1 MVRVSLMVIVFMH
14 AAFTQAATMNKCVD
28 ASGHVTFTQQAC
40 PGGLAGETISVQRGG
55 AGMSL
60 SPPSVAEETAPDEK
74 SPSGKGVQ
82 VTVIGSEASSSCDG
96 GSDQEIR
103 AAIVRNQVYEG
114 MTAKQAEQAWGKPGE
129 VNRSSGGSDQWVYY
143 RGDGRM
149 QFVYVDQA
157 GCVTGWN

>member
-1 MVRVSLMVIVFMH
+1 MPRFIYALLLMLSGTHVFGTTL
-14 AAFTQAATMNKCVD
+14 FKCKD

-40 PGGLAGETISVQRGG
+40 AGGLAGETIFVRRGG

-60 SPPSVAEETAPDEK
+60 GPSSVVEETAPDEK
-74 SPSGKGVQ
+74 ASSGKGKQVT
-82 VTVIGSEASSSCDG
+82 VTVIGPSSSCAG

-103 AAIVRNQVYEG
+103 SAIVRNQVYEG
-114 MTAKQAEQAWGKPGE
+114 MTAKQAEQSWGKPGE

-149 QFVYVDQA
+149 QFVYVDPS

>member
-1 MVRVSLMVIVFMH
+1 MKSFWLIVIALLSP
-14 AAFTQAATMNKCVD
+14 AAAQAASMNKCVD

-40 PGGLAGETISVQRGG
+40 AGGLGGETISVQSGG

-60 SPPSVAEETAPDEK
+60 GPSSLAVEAG
-74 SPSGKGVQ
+74 PSEGKASGEGVQ
-82 VTVIGSEASSSCDG
+82 VNVIGDKPSCAG

-103 AAIVRNQVYEG
+103 AAIVRGQVYAG
-114 MTAKQAEQAWGKPGE
+114 MTAKQAEQSWGKPGE
-129 VNRSSGGSDQWVYY
+129 VNRSSSGSDQWVYY

-149 QFVYVDQA
+149 QFVYVDQS